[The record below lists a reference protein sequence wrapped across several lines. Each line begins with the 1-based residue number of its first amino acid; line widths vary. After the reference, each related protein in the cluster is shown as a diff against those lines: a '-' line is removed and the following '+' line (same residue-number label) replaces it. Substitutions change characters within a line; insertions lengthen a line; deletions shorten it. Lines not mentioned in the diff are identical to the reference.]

1 MGWIGVKAYAEEL
14 YPYADAP
21 GAVGP
26 GRAERRTSRR
36 ETEPTLFSEE
46 GEQND

>member
-14 YPYADAP
+14 YPYAGAP

-36 ETEPTLFSEE
+36 ETEPTLFGEE